1 MTNPTHIKL
10 LKRVLKNTTPDILSD
25 YFQYKGGLEDLD
37 LKLLY
42 KQEKKKEVYYQE
54 IQRNLGNLGEVQK
67 GQILNEFQ
75 KVDFFLNSNNDSFA
89 YLLRF
94 VQERTDFDVNSLDH
108 LSSNYD

>member
-75 KVDFFLNSNNDSFA
+75 KVDFFLNSNNESGCK
-89 YLLRF
+89 
-94 VQERTDFDVNSLDH
+94 SLTQVIDGIIYRNIIR
-108 LSSNYD
+108 LSSTK